1 MAEPADPAGIVEL
14 PPGLE
19 VLARSSPSL
28 RALYRQADRAAKSSA
43 PVLILGEP
51 GTGRSTL
58 ARGIHA
64 AGERSEANLVEVDAA
79 AVPASLFESEFFGH
93 RAGAFTGA
101 DTASEGRVGRAG
113 GGTLLLDHVE
123 EIPLAVQ
130 AKLLQLLSDGRYVP
144 LGGGERVADVR
155 FLAIGS
161 HELSQRVRNGS
172 FREDLY
178 YRLEVVTLVI
188 PPLRERRDDLEP
200 LVEFFLADLAERFGK
215 GRLKLGERAW
225 GWMTKY
231 SWPGNL
237 RELRNLLEREVVL
250 AGPSGIDGIGG
261 TSRGGV
267 TMNPGPPVGS
277 IEIPRSLV
285 EMEREQIQRALAFTR
300 GHQGKAAEILG
311 ISRKALWEKRKR
323 YGLP

>member
-1 MAEPADPAGIVEL
+1 VADLAEPADLGKMAPL
-14 PPGLE
+14 PPGLD

-28 RALYRQADRAAKSSA
+28 RALYQQADRAAKSSA

-51 GTGRSTL
+51 GTGRSAL

-101 DTASEGRVGRAG
+101 ETASEGRVGWAS

-130 AKLLQLLSDGRYVP
+130 AKLLRLLSDGRYVP

-155 FLAIGS
+155 FFAIGS
-161 HELSQRVRNGS
+161 HELAQRVRNGS

-200 LVEFFLADLAERFGK
+200 LIEFFLADLAERFGK

-225 GWMTKY
+225 AWMTKY

-237 RELRNLLEREVVL
+237 RELRNVLEREVVL
-250 AGPSGIDGIGG
+250 AGTAKGSP
-261 TSRGGV
+261 TL
-267 TMNPGPPVGS
+267 NPGPPVGS
-277 IEIPRSLV
+277 IEVPRSLV

-300 GHQGKAAEILG
+300 GHQGRAAEVLG

-323 YGLP
+323 YELP